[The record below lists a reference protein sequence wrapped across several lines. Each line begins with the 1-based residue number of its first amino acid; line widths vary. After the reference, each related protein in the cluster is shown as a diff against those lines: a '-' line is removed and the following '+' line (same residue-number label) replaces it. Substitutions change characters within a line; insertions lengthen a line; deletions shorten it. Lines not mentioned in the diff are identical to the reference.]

1 MDGVEEA
8 EVKGE
13 GDGGRRKWRK
23 EEVEEAEKV
32 EDLEEVDG

>member
-1 MDGVEEA
+1 MEDLDGGDGAEEA

-23 EEVEEAEKV
+23 DEVEDVEEV
-32 EDLEEVDG
+32 